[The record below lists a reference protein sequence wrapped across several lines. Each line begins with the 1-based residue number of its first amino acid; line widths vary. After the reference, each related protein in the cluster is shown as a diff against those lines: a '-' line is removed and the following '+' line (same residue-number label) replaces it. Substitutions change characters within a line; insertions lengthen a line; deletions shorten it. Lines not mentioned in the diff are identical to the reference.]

1 MNMFRPRTIALAL
14 TTLLAATSQVHAQAV
29 ADGSKNQPLR
39 VLLIPADGGTESGTL
54 ADYQPVFNAISRTTG
69 LNFDLKVGQSYGAVV
84 EGMCNQLA
92 DIAFLGPVSYIQA
105 KDRGCAELLA
115 VGVSKGESIYYA
127 GMFAKAD
134 APIETLKDLKGK
146 TAAFGD
152 VNSTSSFTF
161 QIAAML
167 DAGMNPAKDLAAMH
181 ITGSHASSLA
191 ALAQGQVDAA
201 ALSFDSFN
209 KAVQQK
215 AIDPNSVKVIFRSE
229 GIPNPPLAMHTKLP
243 DALKATLKEAFANV
257 HTAPGVTP
265 EMVRGYG
272 GAKLDRYDTKFS
284 EEEFAGPA
292 SKMGLLT
299 DEIKGEILKKS
310 AER

>member
-1 MNMFRPRTIALAL
+1 MNMLRPRTIALVV
-14 TTLLAATSQVHAQAV
+14 TTMLAATSQAQAQSV
-29 ADGSKNQPLR
+29 ASGSKEQPLR

-54 ADYQPVFNAISRTTG
+54 ADFQPVFNAVSRATG

-92 DIAFLGPVSYIQA
+92 EVAFLGPVSYIQA
-105 KDRGCAELLA
+105 NERGCAELLA

-134 APIETLKDLKGK
+134 SPISGLKDLKGK
-146 TAAFGD
+146 SAAFGD

-167 DAGMNPAKDLAAMH
+167 DAGMNPAKDLSAMH
-181 ITGSHASSLA
+181 LTGSHASSLA
-191 ALAQGQVDAA
+191 ALVQGQVDAA

-215 AIDPNSVKVIFRSE
+215 ALDPNSVKVIYKSE
-229 GIPNPPLAMHTKLP
+229 GIPNPPIAMHTKLP
-243 DALKATLKEAFANV
+243 ADMKAQLKQAFANV
-257 HTAPGVTP
+257 HKAPGVTP

-272 GAKLDRYDTKFS
+272 GAKLDRYDTEFS
-284 EEEFAGPA
+284 EQEFAGPA